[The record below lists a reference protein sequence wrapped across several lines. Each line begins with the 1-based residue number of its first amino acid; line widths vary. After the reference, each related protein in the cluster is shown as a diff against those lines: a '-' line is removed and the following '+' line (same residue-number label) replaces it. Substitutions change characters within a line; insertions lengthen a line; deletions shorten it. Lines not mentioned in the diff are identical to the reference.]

1 MTKWLCA
8 KALSMALAI
17 TAPSFAAAQPNEP
30 MRQRT
35 WGEGAVVQ
43 TTAGKVAGF
52 IRNGA
57 LEFRGIPFGVSVAGD
72 NRWEM
77 PKAAEPWDG
86 ILPAMHFKDAC
97 AQAARY
103 GVTERSDNEDC
114 LHLNVSLP
122 YSGGKVAAKRPVIV
136 WIHGGSF
143 VGGSSS
149 LYRLDELAKKAN
161 AVVVTMNYRLGVFG
175 FMPHPTFGADRNG
188 GYALEDQRLA
198 LRWVKENIA
207 AFGGDPDSITLAGES
222 AGAASV
228 CMHLISPEE
237 TSGLFHKAIV
247 QSGACVFR
255 LRSVEERKSF
265 GEAVAKE
272 AGCFDPATALQCL
285 RSKDPQTLIAAGDAA
300 GADDLMAFAPSY
312 GTKTLPVQG
321 LEAIESGRFIKV
333 PVLNGGTRDELRL
346 WVGYDVQAGR
356 SYTAENYEQTIKALY
371 GDNAAE
377 VVKQYPLSD
386 FSSAPAALGSLMSDF
401 RPDLGINHCL
411 FLETARLM
419 SRHVPVYQWEFADR
433 QMPVLG
439 VAMPIRPDPG
449 FELGA
454 VHSAELNAFFPNF
467 SNTKAISGPDLPPRS
482 QKMADQMIAT
492 WASFI
497 RTGRPTAKGVPAW
510 KPYSQGATAIRFE
523 PGRVRPFDPSSDH
536 KCAFWKSLYPDYFA
550 K

>member
-1 MTKWLCA
+1 M
-8 KALSMALAI
+8 KALFMVLAL
-17 TAPSFAAAQPNEP
+17 TAPSFVVAQPSDT
-30 MRQRT
+30 QHT
-35 WGEGAVVQ
+35 GQHAWGEAAVVQ

-52 IRNGA
+52 IRNGV
-57 LEFRGIPFGVSVAGD
+57 LEFRGIPFGASVGGD
-72 NRWEM
+72 NRWDM
-77 PKAAEPWDG
+77 PKPAESWDG
-86 ILPAMHFKDAC
+86 VLPAMHFKEAC

-103 GVTERSDNEDC
+103 GLTERSDNEDC
-114 LHLNVSLP
+114 LYLNVSLP
-122 YSGGKVAAKRPVIV
+122 YFGGKVAATKRPVIV
-136 WIHGGSF
+136 WIHGGAF

-149 LYRLDELAKKAN
+149 LYRLDDLAKKAN

-175 FMPHPTFGADRNG
+175 FMPHPAFGAERNG

-198 LRWVKENIA
+198 LHWVKQNIA
-207 AFGGDPDSITLAGES
+207 AFGGDPDNITLAGES

-237 TSGLFHKAIV
+237 TAGLFHKAIV

-255 LRSVEERKSF
+255 LRNVEERKSF
-265 GEAVAKE
+265 GEAVAKQV
-272 AGCFDPATALQCL
+272 GCTDPATALQCL
-285 RSKDPQTLIAAGDAA
+285 RSKDPQTVIAAGDVA
-300 GADDLMAFAPSY
+300 GAGDLMAFAPSY
-312 GTKTLPVQG
+312 GTKTLPLQG
-321 LEAIESGRFIKV
+321 LEAIESGRFVKV

-346 WVGYDVQAGR
+346 YVGYDVQAGKR
-356 SYTAENYEQTIKALY
+356 YTADNYEETIKALY
-371 GDNAAE
+371 GDNAAAI
-377 VVKQYPLSD
+377 VKQYPLRD
-386 FSSAPAALGSLMSDF
+386 FSSAPAALGSLMGDF

-419 SRHVPVYQWEFADR
+419 SRYVPVYQWEFADR
-433 QMPVLG
+433 RMPVLG

-454 VHSAELNAFFPNF
+454 VHSAELNALFPHF

-497 RTGRPTAKGVPAW
+497 RTGRPSAKGVPAW

-523 PGRVRPFDPSSDH
+523 PGRIRSFDPSFEH
-536 KCAFWKSLYPDYFA
+536 KCAFWKSLYPDHFGE
-550 K
+550 

>member
-1 MTKWLCA
+1 MTHWLCA
-8 KALSMALAI
+8 KVLFIGLAI
-17 TAPSFAAAQPNEP
+17 TTPSFAEAQPNET
-30 MRQRT
+30 RRT
-35 WGEGAVVQ
+35 WGEAAVVQ
-43 TTAGKVAGF
+43 TTGGKVAGF
-52 IRNGA
+52 IRNGV
-57 LEFRGIPFGVSVAGD
+57 LEFRGIPYGASVAGD

-77 PKAAEPWDG
+77 PKPAESWDG
-86 ILPAMHFKDAC
+86 VLPAMHFNEPC

-103 GVTERSDNEDC
+103 GLTERSDNEDC

-122 YSGGKVAAKRPVIV
+122 YSGGEVAANKRPVIF

-149 LYRLDELAKKAN
+149 LYRLDYLAKKTN
-161 AVVVTMNYRLGVFG
+161 AVIVTMNYRLGVFG
-175 FMPHPTFGADRNG
+175 FMPHPAFGADRNG

-207 AFGGDPDSITLAGES
+207 AFGGDPDNITLAGES

-255 LRSVEERKSF
+255 LRDVEERKSF
-265 GEAVAKE
+265 GETIANEV
-272 AGCFDPATALQCL
+272 GCSDPATALQCL
-285 RSKDPQTLIAAGDAA
+285 RSKDPQTLIAAGDVA
-300 GADDLMAFAPSY
+300 GTDDLMAFAPSY
-312 GTKTLPVQG
+312 GTKTLPLQG
-321 LEAIESGRFIKV
+321 LDAIETGRFVKV

-356 SYTAENYEQTIKALY
+356 SYTAENYEETIKALY
-371 GDNAAE
+371 GDKAAE
-377 VVKQYPLSD
+377 VVKHYPLSD
-386 FSSAPAALGSLMSDF
+386 FSSAPAALGSLMGDF

-433 QMPVLG
+433 QTPVLG
-439 VAMPIRPDPG
+439 VAMPIQPDPG

-454 VHSAELNAFFPNF
+454 VHSAELNAFFPHF

-497 RTGRPTAKGVPAW
+497 RTGRPTAKGVPTW

-523 PGRVRPFDPSSDH
+523 PGRIQQFDPWSDH
-536 KCAFWKSLYPDYFA
+536 KCAFWKSSYPDYFA
-550 K
+550 E

>member
-1 MTKWLCA
+1 M
-8 KALSMALAI
+8 KALFMVLAL
-17 TAPSFAAAQPNEP
+17 TAPSFVVAQPSDTQHTGQP
-30 MRQRT
+30 A
-35 WGEGAVVQ
+35 WGEAAVVQ

-52 IRNGA
+52 IRNGV
-57 LEFRGIPFGVSVAGD
+57 LEFRGIPFGASVAGD

-77 PKAAEPWDG
+77 PKPAKPWDG
-86 ILPAMHFKDAC
+86 VLPAMHFKDAC

-103 GVTERSDNEDC
+103 GLTERSDNEDC
-114 LHLNVSLP
+114 LYLNVSRPL
-122 YSGGKVAAKRPVIV
+122 SAATRRPVIV
-136 WIHGGSF
+136 WIHGGAF

-149 LYRLDELAKKAN
+149 LYRLDDLAKKAN

-175 FMPHPTFGADRNG
+175 FMPHPAFGAERNG

-198 LRWVKENIA
+198 LRWVKQNIA
-207 AFGGDPDSITLAGES
+207 AFGGDADNITLAGES

-237 TSGLFHKAIV
+237 TAGLFHKAIV

-272 AGCFDPATALQCL
+272 AGCSDPATALQCL
-285 RSKDPQTLIAAGDAA
+285 RSKDPQTLIAAGDVASA
-300 GADDLMAFAPSY
+300 GDLMAFAPSY
-312 GTKTLPVQG
+312 GTKTLPLQG
-321 LEAIESGRFIKV
+321 LDAIASGRFVRV

-346 WVGYDVQAGR
+346 YVGYDVQAGK
-356 SYTAENYEQTIKALY
+356 SYTADNYEQTIKALY
-371 GDNAAE
+371 GDNAAA
-377 VVKQYPLSD
+377 VVKQYPLSR

-401 RPDLGINHCL
+401 RADLGINHCL

-419 SRHVPVYQWEFADR
+419 SRYVSVYQWEFADR

-439 VAMPIRPDPG
+439 VAMPIQPDPG

-454 VHSAELNAFFPNF
+454 VHSAELNAFFPHF
-467 SNTKAISGPDLPPRS
+467 SNTKAISGPDLSSRS
-482 QKMADQMIAT
+482 QAMADQMIAA

-497 RTGRPTAKGVPAW
+497 RTGRPTAKGVPTW
-510 KPYSQGATAIRFE
+510 NPYSHGATAIRFE
-523 PGRVRPFDPSSDH
+523 PGRIRSFDPSSDH
-536 KCAFWKSLYPDYFA
+536 KCAFWKSLYPDYFG